1 MFTGV
6 TGVVL
11 KPVAGILDAAAKTAE
26 GVKGSANKFNDHAN
40 ESWIRRPREFYGE
53 EKFYK
58 SFFTENAEL
67 LNLF

>member
-26 GVKGSANKFNDHAN
+26 GVKGSASRFNDRPNDA
-40 ESWIRRPREFYGE
+40 WIRRPREFYGE

-58 SFFTENAEL
+58 NFLA
-67 LNLF
+67 